1 MSSEPKGDT
10 LLSIATW
17 AGVLFVALTGFWVQL
32 LLFLLTIFDRNRRL
46 PGRMYRKMGWWSA
59 KISPAWHFRVAGEV
73 PAYRPRRT
81 VVVSNHQS
89 QGDPFLISGLP
100 WEMKWLGKKEL
111 FKIPFVGWSMVLAG
125 DIALN
130 RGERDSAKSAMA
142 KCADYLR
149 RDMPVM
155 IFPEGTR
162 SRDGELLPFKAGAF
176 RLAIEEQADI
186 LPLAVAGTRFALP
199 KGSWKVGRSDGLVTV
214 GEPISTEGMTLD
226 DIDALMARTRA
237 AIEALRATIIAQ
249 SSEGASA
256 AG

>member
-17 AGVLFVALTGFWVQL
+17 AGVLSIALSGFFVQL
-32 LLFLLTIFDRNRRL
+32 LLFLVTFYDRNRRL
-46 PGRMYRKMGWWSA
+46 PGRWYRLLGWWSA
-59 KISPAWHFRVAGEV
+59 KVSPAWQFRVEGEV
-73 PAYRPRRT
+73 PSYRPTRT

-130 RGERDSAKSAMA
+130 RGQRDSAKGAMA
-142 KCADYLR
+142 KCAEYLR
-149 RDMPVM
+149 RGMPVM

-162 SRDGELLPFKAGAF
+162 SRDGNLLPFKAGAF

-186 LPLAVAGTRFALP
+186 LPLAVAGTRYALP
-199 KGSWKVGRSDGLVTV
+199 KGSWKVGRSNAAVTV
-214 GEPISTEGMTLD
+214 GAPISTEGLTLD
-226 DIDALMARTRA
+226 DLDALMARTRA
-237 AIEALRATIIAQ
+237 AIEELRAGIIAGT
-249 SSEGASA
+249 SEGVPA